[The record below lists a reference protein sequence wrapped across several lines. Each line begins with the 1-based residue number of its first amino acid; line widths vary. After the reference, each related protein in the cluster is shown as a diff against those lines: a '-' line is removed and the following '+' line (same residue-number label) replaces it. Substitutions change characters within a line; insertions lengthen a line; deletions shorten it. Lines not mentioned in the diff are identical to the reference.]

1 MTAAFKGM
9 SYPMLSAGALNAI
22 YFGTYGLTL
31 DLISKSNGCVV
42 VGSGRG
48 IIASTKSEKASSNNI
63 GTLQGRHKGLQL
75 GTVHSRLCRWRNTTG
90 SQLSCGLGQD
100 QIASTD

>member
-42 VGSGRG
+42 GSAAGDNCVN
-48 IIASTKSEKASSNNI
+48 KK
-63 GTLQGRHKGLQL
+63 L
-75 GTVHSRLCRWRNTTG
+75 
-90 SQLSCGLGQD
+90 
-100 QIASTD
+100 